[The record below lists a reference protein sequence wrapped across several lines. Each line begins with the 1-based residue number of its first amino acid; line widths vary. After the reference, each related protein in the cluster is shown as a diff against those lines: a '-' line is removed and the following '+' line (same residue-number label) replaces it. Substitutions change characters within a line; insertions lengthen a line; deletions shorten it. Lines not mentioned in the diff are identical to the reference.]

1 MGLATWFSLEM
12 HSSITSGSKGRS
24 GMFIAKP
31 SSVAHLEI
39 GEQVRNSGS
48 ELSVCF
54 IFSFLSLT
62 GSEDSQPTAG
72 RVVGNK

>member
-1 MGLATWFSLEM
+1 
-12 HSSITSGSKGRS
+12 
-24 GMFIAKP
+24 MFIAKP

-54 IFSFLSLT
+54 IFSFLSIT

-72 RVVGNK
+72 RVVRNK